1 MKHRAVLLFG
11 PPGSGKGT
19 LGKALAEKGGF
30 VHISSGDIFR
40 GLKPDSKGGRAFAEY
55 ASKGLHVP
63 DEVTVQIFEEHVQSL
78 VEEGLYHPDKQRLLL
93 DGIPRTKH
101 QAEVLDRDV
110 DVESIILIEISDVEI
125 LVSRL
130 KKRAEI
136 EGRADDQE
144 EAILRERFA
153 VFERQTKEVLSHY
166 PADKV
171 FHLNGEG
178 SKESVL
184 DDLSRNYLN

>member
-19 LGKALAEKGGF
+19 LGKALADKGGF

-40 GLKPDSKGGRAFAEY
+40 GLKSDSKGGRAYAAY
-55 ASKGLHVP
+55 ASKGLLVP
-63 DEVTVQIFEEHVQSL
+63 DEVTVQIFEEYIQEL
-78 VEEGLYHPDKQRLLL
+78 ANKGLYHPESQKLLL

-101 QAEVLDRDV
+101 QAEVLEKDV

-125 LVSRL
+125 LVDRL
-130 KKRAEI
+130 KKRAGI

-144 EAILRERFA
+144 EAVLKKRFA

-178 SKESVL
+178 SKEAVFDNL
-184 DDLSRNYLN
+184 LRNYLK